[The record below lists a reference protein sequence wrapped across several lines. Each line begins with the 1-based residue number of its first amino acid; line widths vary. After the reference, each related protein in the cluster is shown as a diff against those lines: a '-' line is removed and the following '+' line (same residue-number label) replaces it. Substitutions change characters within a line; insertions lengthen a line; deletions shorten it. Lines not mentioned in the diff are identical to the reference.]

1 MTGPLDALTAAGV
14 SIWLDDLSRARL
26 DGGELA
32 RLVAECRVTGV
43 TTNPTIFAAAVAA
56 GDLYDEQLRE
66 LAARPVTVDEAL
78 RQLTTDDVRAA
89 ADVLRRVYD
98 DSGGR
103 DGYVSIEV
111 DPRLAH
117 ETERTVAEARVLW
130 EQVDRPN
137 LFVKIPATPA
147 GLPAISTCLA
157 DGININVTL
166 IFGLNRYDQVID
178 AFLEGME
185 AAHRTGHGLS
195 HIASVAS
202 LFVSRLDTA
211 VDALLDGLATA
222 KARHLRGKA
231 ALANAHL
238 AAEHHRRAFSSDRW
252 VALAAAGARPQ
263 RLLWASTGVKDPA
276 YDDTRYVTGLV
287 TTDTIATMP
296 EATLRAV
303 AHHGRITGDTVLG
316 RRAEQAHRVLSA
328 LAGLGIRYAEI
339 VRQLEDDGVAAF
351 EASWDRLSGQ
361 VADKLDRFRATAHHA
376 SPTRRG

>member
-1 MTGPLDALTAAGV
+1 MTSPLDALTAAGV

-26 DGGELA
+26 EGGELA
-32 RLVAECRVTGV
+32 RLVAECHVTGV
-43 TTNPTIFAAAVAA
+43 TTNPTIFAAAVAG
-56 GDLYDEQLRE
+56 GDLYDGQLRE
-66 LAARPVTVDEAL
+66 LAAQPVTVDDAL
-78 RQLTTDDVRAA
+78 RQLTTDDVRGA
-89 ADVLRRVYD
+89 ADVLRPVYD

-117 ETERTVAEARVLW
+117 DTDRTLAEARILW
-130 EQVDRPN
+130 QQVDRPN

-147 GLPAISTCLA
+147 GLPAIATCLG
-157 DGININVTL
+157 DGVNINVTL
-166 IFGLNRYDQVID
+166 LFGLDRYDQVLE
-178 AFLEGME
+178 AFLGGME
-185 AAHRTGHGLS
+185 AAQRAGHDLS
-195 HIASVAS
+195 RIASVAS

-211 VDALLDGLATA
+211 VDTLLDGLATA
-222 KARHLRGKA
+222 DAQRLRGKA

-238 AAEHHRRAFSSDRW
+238 AAERHRRVFASERW

-287 TTDTIATMP
+287 TADTIATMP

-303 AHHGRITGDTVLG
+303 AHHGRITGDTVHG
-316 RRAEQAHRVLSA
+316 RAEQAREVLSA

-339 VRQLEDDGVAAF
+339 VQQLEDDGVTAF

-361 VADKLDRFRATAHHA
+361 VADKIDRFRATAHHA
-376 SPTRRG
+376 STTRKG

>member
-32 RLVAECRVTGV
+32 RLVAECHVTGV

-56 GDLYDEQLRE
+56 GDRYDEQLRD
-66 LAARPVTVDEAL
+66 LAARPVTADEAL
-78 RQLTTDDVRAA
+78 RHLTTDEVRAA
-89 ADVLRRVYD
+89 ADVLRQVYD

-117 ETERTVAEARVLW
+117 DTDRTVTEARLLW
-130 EQVDRPN
+130 RQVDRPN
-137 LFVKIPATPA
+137 MFIKIPATPA
-147 GLPAISTCLA
+147 GLPAVSTCLG
-157 DGININVTL
+157 DGINVNVTL
-166 IFGLNRYDQVID
+166 LFGLDRYDQVID
-178 AFLEGME
+178 AFLDGME
-185 AAHRTGHGLS
+185 AAQRAGHDLS
-195 HIASVAS
+195 RIASVAS

-211 VDALLDGLATA
+211 VDTLLDGLATA
-222 KARHLRGKA
+222 QARRLRGKA

-287 TTDTIATMP
+287 MTDTIATMP

-303 AHHGRITGDTVLG
+303 AHHGRITGDNVRG
-316 RRAEQAHRVLSA
+316 RAEQAHDVLSA
-328 LAGLGIRYAEI
+328 LAALDIRYPEI

-361 VADKLDRFRATAHHA
+361 VADQLERYRKAAGHA
-376 SPTRRG
+376 SPPGRGE

>member
-32 RLVAECRVTGV
+32 RLVAECHVTGV

-89 ADVLRRVYD
+89 ADVLRQVYD

-117 ETERTVAEARVLW
+117 ETERTVAEARILW
-130 EQVDRPN
+130 QQVARPN

-166 IFGLNRYDQVID
+166 LFGLNRYDQVID
-178 AFLEGME
+178 AFLDGME

-211 VDALLDGLATA
+211 VDTLLDGLATA
-222 KARHLRGKA
+222 EARHLRGKA

-238 AAEHHRRAFSSDRW
+238 AAEHHRRAFSADRW

-303 AHHGRITGDTVLG
+303 AHHGRITGDTVVG
-316 RRAEQAHRVLSA
+316 RAEQAHEVLSA
-328 LAGLGIRYAEI
+328 LAGIGIRYAEI

-376 SPTRRG
+376 SHTRRG

>member
-66 LAARPVTVDEAL
+66 LAARPVTVDDAL

-89 ADVLRRVYD
+89 ADVLRPVYD

-117 ETERTVAEARVLW
+117 ETEHTVAEARILW
-130 EQVDRPN
+130 QQVDRPN

-166 IFGLNRYDQVID
+166 LFGLDRYNQVID
-178 AFLEGME
+178 AFLDGME
-185 AAHRTGHGLS
+185 AAHRAGHDLS
-195 HIASVAS
+195 RIASVAS

-211 VDALLDGLATA
+211 VDKLLDGLATA
-222 KARHLRGKA
+222 EARQLRGKA

-287 TTDTIATMP
+287 TPDTIATMP

-303 AHHGRITGDTVLG
+303 AHHGRITGDTVVG
-316 RRAEQAHRVLSA
+316 RAEQAHGVLSA
-328 LAGLGIRYAEI
+328 LAGIGIRYAEI